1 MSELVRL
8 IAGPA
13 LDPLALMQLLGDR
26 PAVRANMVTSLD
38 GHATIGGRVG
48 DLTGPA
54 DQAMLTALRGWSDV
68 VLVGAGTIRAE
79 GYGVLE
85 LPREIR
91 DARLAVDR
99 APHPVLA
106 VVSGALDLD
115 PALPAF
121 ADASPGDRPWVLT
134 CPGADPARRA
144 ALAPYARLVEVP
156 AGPDGHPAPTNVV
169 EALRARGASRIL
181 SEGGP
186 TVLHAE
192 IGAGVVDELFVTLSP
207 IAVGGH
213 GPGIVAGDTYDPP
226 VRARLQ
232 ELWQGGDWV
241 FARYDVAGSSSG
253 ADFA

>member
-8 IAGPA
+8 IAGPT
-13 LDPLALMQLLGDR
+13 LDPPALMQLLGDR
-26 PAVRANMVTSLD
+26 SGVRANMVASLD

-54 DQAMLTALRGWSDV
+54 DQAMLIALRGWSDV

-85 LPREIR
+85 LPRQIR

-106 VVSGALDLD
+106 IVSGALDLD
-115 PALPAF
+115 PRLPAF
-121 ADASPGDRPWVLT
+121 ADASPGDRPWVFT
-134 CPGADPARRA
+134 GPGVDPGQRA
-144 ALAPYARLVEVP
+144 ALAPYARLVEVA
-156 AGPDGHPAPTNVV
+156 AGADGRPSPTAVV
-169 EALRARGASRIL
+169 EALRARGAVRIL

-186 TVLHAE
+186 TLLHAE
-192 IGAGVVDELFVTLSP
+192 IGAAVIDELFVTLSP

-213 GPGIVAGDTYDPP
+213 GPGIVAGEAYDLP
-226 VRARLQ
+226 VRARLR

-241 FARYDVAGSSSG
+241 FARYDLSGSSV
-253 ADFA
+253 ADRA